1 MSRDSLN
8 SESYSSHNPLP
19 YSADNPIQD
28 YSVSQNTAVKKSL
41 HQKFTETSTLGEEFS
56 RWLED
61 EGAQRSYVV
70 KHGVTAAEDMNP
82 VKPKR
87 GKIILIAFVA
97 FVLLSIFGAMM
108 HMQYRYIQGECRW
121 ATWTEYDKVKE
132 QYVSAWQCIDHDDPR
147 LDDPEFAE
155 KVEFKNPWDWLKKT
169 APKEPTQ
176 K

>member
-8 SESYSSHNPLP
+8 SES

-28 YSVSQNTAVKKSL
+28 YSVSKNAAVKKSL
-41 HQKFTETSTLGEEFS
+41 HQKFTEASTLGEEFD
-56 RWLED
+56 RWLKD
-61 EGAQRSYVV
+61 EGAQRSYVA

-82 VKPKR
+82 VKSKR
-87 GKIILIAFVA
+87 GKIILIVFVA

-132 QYVSAWQCIDHDDPR
+132 QYVSAWQCIEHDDPR
-147 LDDPEFAE
+147 LDDPEFVDS
-155 KVEFKNPWDWLKKT
+155 VEFKNPWDWIKKT
-169 APKEPTQ
+169 RLKEPTQ